1 MKVVIQGSLVGAVLL
16 GAFAIGAMSGSASAA
31 PAGLQVSKHKL
42 NFQLASG
49 SSTSPPQMV
58 KISNS
63 GPAITGL
70 SIQVTGRFRGAFQKD
85 HFLSDCK
92 THLGYGS
99 KVMATLTFPT
109 PHP

>member
-31 PAGLQVSKHKL
+31 PAGLQASKHKL

-70 SIQVTGRFRGAFQKD
+70 SIQVTGRFRGDFPHD
-85 HFLSDCK
+85 LS
-92 THLGYGS
+92 
-99 KVMATLTFPT
+99 LTNCGTDLRYAHSDIAPA
-109 PHP
+109 PC